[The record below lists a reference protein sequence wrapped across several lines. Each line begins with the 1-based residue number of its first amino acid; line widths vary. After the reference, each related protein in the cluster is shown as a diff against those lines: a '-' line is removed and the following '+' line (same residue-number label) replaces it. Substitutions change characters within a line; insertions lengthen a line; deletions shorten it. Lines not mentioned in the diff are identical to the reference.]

1 MCLQGIRGWK
11 IGPKMYQT
19 DVHKQMWNTA
29 KYTKASP
36 PARKMS
42 LFSSI
47 IITIILSYAIIAGLW
62 NWGAHKTALSD
73 WTQCIREN

>member
-47 IITIILSYAIIAGLW
+47 IITIILSYAIIKIYIIL
-62 NWGAHKTALSD
+62 HIYLQVSET
-73 WTQCIREN
+73 